1 MDYGIIGQIAKARR
15 YAEERHRVR
24 FHAFKVS
31 LAGDNHMHIITYSET
46 SGWHCTSDFF
56 RAHGW
61 SSHTIAL
68 ERILQGMIAPTPPTE
83 SKELGAQSAIISQ
96 IEKAK
101 KYASEPKRVRFHSF
115 TASFSGDN
123 HTHTVRYEEGK
134 WECTC
139 NFYKS
144 HGWCSHIIAM
154 ERILGVMVAPA
165 ERAAEPR

>member
-1 MDYGIIGQIAKARR
+1 MDYGMIGQIAKAKH